1 MSARRL
7 PRSRS
12 RRALAVLALAS
23 TTLLGACSSSDDAA
37 SDGSSV
43 DSVAA
48 DAAAGADGSGGT
60 VGADGATDAAATSDS
75 GVPGDGVTP
84 VAKGDAI
91 PAPADAAPIEAD
103 GGTCQVDVSGDE
115 AASWTGSGG
124 TMALN
129 TDYWLSADQ
138 KQSYG
143 DAFYFVVNCQG
154 MGGFLGFLAGTTAE
168 QATIPYGPMDY
179 TLAAADAAGTS
190 DQPIGVAI
198 TIDGSDA
205 GYGLAQPGTL
215 SITRFDAEG
224 IAGTF
229 SFTATDLLAGVS
241 GGTTPARSITVTGS
255 FDFENPN

>member
-12 RRALAVLALAS
+12 RRAIAMLVLASA
-23 TTLLGACSSSDDAA
+23 TLGACSSSDGTA
-37 SDGSSV
+37 SEGSPV

-48 DAAAGADGSGGT
+48 SADGSS
-60 VGADGATDAAATSDS
+60 GAGEAGGATDAAATSDS

-84 VAKGDAI
+84 VAAGEAI
-91 PAPADAAPIEAD
+91 PAPADAAPIEAG
-103 GGTCQVDVSGDE
+103 GGTCQVDVTGDE

-154 MGGFLGFLAGTTAE
+154 VGGFLGFLAGATAE

-179 TLAAADAAGTS
+179 TLSAADAAGVS

-205 GYGLAQPGTL
+205 GYGLTQPGTL
-215 SITRFDAEG
+215 SITRFDADG

-229 SFTATDLLAGVS
+229 SFTATDLLAGVT
-241 GGTTPARSITVTGS
+241 GGATPARSITVTGS